1 MILQL
6 IQKIVVILPRE
17 LNFIVI
23 MNTNANKQSNAAM
36 ALEKAMEVRRM
47 WMQALS
53 GKISK
58 KELDAKGIRFMAVAE

>member
-1 MILQL
+1 LRRDTKYL
-6 IQKIVVILPRE
+6 
-17 LNFIVI
+17 VI

-36 ALEKAMEVRRM
+36 ALEKAMEVRRV

>member
-1 MILQL
+1 
-6 IQKIVVILPRE
+6 
-17 LNFIVI
+17 

-58 KELDAKGIRFMAVAE
+58 KELDAKGIRFMAVAEWRNCRYRP

>member
-1 MILQL
+1 MQL
-6 IQKIVVILPRE
+6 IQKIVVILRRDIKY
-17 LNFIVI
+17 LVI

-36 ALEKAMEVRRM
+36 ALEKAMEVRRV

-58 KELDAKGIRFMAVAE
+58 KELDAKGIRFMAVTE

>member
-1 MILQL
+1 MRCDIKYL
-6 IQKIVVILPRE
+6 
-17 LNFIVI
+17 VI

-36 ALEKAMEVRRM
+36 ALEKAMEVRRV

>member
-1 MILQL
+1 L
-6 IQKIVVILPRE
+6 LPKGRKK
-17 LNFIVI
+17 LRG
-23 MNTNANKQSNAAM
+23 TKQSNAAI
-36 ALEKAMEVRRM
+36 ALEKAMEVRRV

>member
-1 MILQL
+1 LQF
-6 IQKIVVILPRE
+6 IQKIVVILRRDTKY
-17 LNFIVI
+17 LVI

-36 ALEKAMEVRRM
+36 ALEKAMEVRRV

>member
-1 MILQL
+1 MQF
-6 IQKIVVILPRE
+6 IQKIVVILRRDTKY
-17 LNFIVI
+17 LVI

-36 ALEKAMEVRRM
+36 ALEKAMEVRRV

>member
-1 MILQL
+1 MQF
-6 IQKIVVILPRE
+6 IQKIVVILRRDIKY
-17 LNFIVI
+17 LVI

-36 ALEKAMEVRRM
+36 ALEKAMEVRRV

>member
-1 MILQL
+1 MQF
-6 IQKIVVILPRE
+6 IQKIVVILRRDTKD
-17 LNFIVI
+17 LVI

>member
-1 MILQL
+1 MHR
-6 IQKIVVILPRE
+6 KS
-17 LNFIVI
+17 NYIVI

-36 ALEKAMEVRRM
+36 ALEKAMEVRRV

-53 GKISK
+53 GKIGK

>member
-1 MILQL
+1 MQL

-36 ALEKAMEVRRM
+36 ALEKAMEVRRV

>member
-1 MILQL
+1 LQF
-6 IQKIVVILPRE
+6 IQKIVVILRRDTKY
-17 LNFIVI
+17 LVI

-36 ALEKAMEVRRM
+36 ALEKAMEVRRV

-58 KELDAKGIRFMAVAE
+58 KELDAKGIRFMAVTE

>member
-1 MILQL
+1 MQP
-6 IQKIVVILPRE
+6 K
-17 LNFIVI
+17 NKFIEI

>member
-1 MILQL
+1 
-6 IQKIVVILPRE
+6 
-17 LNFIVI
+17 
-23 MNTNANKQSNAAM
+23 MNANANKQSNAAM

>member
-1 MILQL
+1 LQPKIKL
-6 IQKIVVILPRE
+6 IE
-17 LNFIVI
+17 I

-36 ALEKAMEVRRM
+36 ALEKAMEVRRV